1 MHAMPHV
8 FEPAPTGRAKCRGCG
23 EALPRGEIRFGE
35 ELANPYAEG
44 AMMTIW
50 FHPRC
55 AAYKRP
61 QAILEALASISD
73 LAPDLRRLEPIAR
86 ASAAGHRLARI
97 DGAQRSPGT
106 QARCRHCHE
115 LIEKGTWRI
124 RLVFFEEGRFNPS
137 GYIHIACAPAYF
149 ETADVLDAVA
159 HFSPSLT
166 EAERAELA
174 AAVPKS

>member
-1 MHAMPHV
+1 MPHV
-8 FEPAPTGRAKCRGCG
+8 FEPAASGRAKCRGCG
-23 EALPRGEIRFGE
+23 RAIAKGELRFGE

-50 FHPRC
+50 FHPAC

-61 QAILEALASISD
+61 EAMLEALASPRD
-73 LAPDLRRLEPIAR
+73 NVPDAAALDAIAR
-86 ASAAGHRLARI
+86 AGTASRRLPRI
-97 DGAQRSPGT
+97 DGAQRAPST

-137 GYIHIACAPAYF
+137 GYVHIACSPAYF
-149 ETADVLDAVA
+149 ETADLLPAIA
-159 HFSPSLT
+159 HFSPELG
-166 EAERAELA
+166 EAERGELA
-174 AAVPKS
+174 ATLAKT